1 MMCFEYNIL
10 REMSWIV
17 LIHSFTP
24 RMCVCILCCNFLVCE
39 CTSFY
44 SVSLPPRPP
53 HFYGWFFFFKWF
65 QIYSSDY
72 WCSNPVRIITMGC
85 VLVSFMEFG
94 GVGFATN
101 RANPCNKLENLARSH
116 VFYKFSFCRKCRFFR
131 NPNSCPVVQAFI
143 NPRTLCRTLI
153 YLFNQ
158 SCNNFFFSYFGSPKR
173 GKIL

>member
-1 MMCFEYNIL
+1 MNAQASTACPF
-10 REMSWIV
+10 
-17 LIHSFTP
+17 HHD
-24 RMCVCILCCNFLVCE
+24 
-39 CTSFY
+39 
-44 SVSLPPRPP
+44 PPI
-53 HFYGWFFFFKWF
+53 FMVDFFFKWF

-158 SCNNFFFSYFGSPKR
+158 SCNKIFFLVILDLPRGVKFYKR
-173 GKIL
+173 FCL